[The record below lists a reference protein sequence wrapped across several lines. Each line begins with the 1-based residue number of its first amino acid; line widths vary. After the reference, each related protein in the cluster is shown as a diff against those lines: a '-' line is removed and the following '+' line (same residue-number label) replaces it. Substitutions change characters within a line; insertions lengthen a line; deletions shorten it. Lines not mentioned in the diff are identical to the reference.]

1 MNMKNKNNKN
11 ENNNNKKIIKTINPA
26 TEEIIQKYEI
36 ISKQEIKEKVKNAK
50 EVFEEWKKDIDTR
63 SSYLVSLAEEF
74 SKRKEELARICT
86 NEMGKTI
93 KESLSEVEK
102 CSWVLKYYADNGKI
116 LSKDEVINSDARKST
131 ISFEP
136 LGIIASIMPWN
147 FPYWQALR
155 FASPSLMVGNTSILK
170 PSSKTI
176 QCGIKIQEMF
186 ENVGIPEGVFQ
197 TIVADSTMAEKLIDL
212 EDVRAV
218 TFTGSVPAGAKVAQ
232 KAASHIKK
240 CVLELGGSDPF
251 IVLRDADIEKS
262 TTGAVKGRFI
272 NCGQSCIASKRFF
285 VVKDIADEFIEKFVQ
300 KTEKLRVGDPLSEE
314 TDIGPLASSDGL
326 ENINEIVIDA
336 IDKGAELLIGG
347 DGGEKGEKIINNNK
361 GYFYKPTILK
371 NISPYMRIDQEETFG
386 PVAPITVV
394 EDEEEAIKYAND
406 SKFGLG
412 ASIWT
417 TDLDKAERL
426 PKLIESGIVTVNNV
440 VASDPR
446 VPFGGV
452 KKSGFGR
459 ELSRYGMLEFTNI
472 KSVRLYEELVSI
484 HHVE

>member
-1 MNMKNKNNKN
+1 M
-11 ENNNNKKIIKTINPA
+11 NNNKKNKSNKNRIIKSLNPA
-26 TEEIIQKYEI
+26 TEKIIQEYDI
-36 ISKQEIKEKVKNAK
+36 ITEEEIKEKSKIAKDAFSKWKN
-50 EVFEEWKKDIDTR
+50 DIDKR
-63 SSYLVSLAEEF
+63 SKDLAIVAEEF
-74 SKRKEELARICT
+74 SKNKEELAQICT

-93 KESLSEVEK
+93 KESRSEVEK
-102 CSWVLKYYADNGKI
+102 CSWVLKYYADNGSIIAKEE
-116 LSKDEVINSDARKST
+116 LVNSDARKSI

-136 LGIIASIMPWN
+136 LGVIASIMPWN

-176 QCGIKIQEMF
+176 QCGLKIQEMF
-186 ENVGIPEGVFQ
+186 EKAGLENGIFQ
-197 TIVADSTMAEKLIDL
+197 TIIAGSSMAEKLIDS
-212 EDVRAV
+212 EDIRAV
-218 TFTGSVPAGAKVAQ
+218 TFTGSVSAGSKVAQ
-232 KAASHIKK
+232 KAVSHIKK

-251 IVLRDADIEKS
+251 IVLEDADIEKAS
-262 TTGAVKGRFI
+262 TGAVKGRFI

-285 VVKDIADEFIEKFVQ
+285 VVKDIANEFIEKFVQ

-314 TDIGPLASSDGL
+314 TDMGPLSSLEGL
-326 ENINEIVIDA
+326 ENIDQIVQDA
-336 IDKGAELLIGG
+336 RDKGAELLT
-347 DGGEKGEKIINNNK
+347 GGENINSN
-361 GYFYKPTILK
+361 GYFYKPTLLK
-371 NISPYMRIDQEETFG
+371 NISNNMRISQEETFG

-394 EDEEEAIKYAND
+394 DDEMEAIQNAND

-417 TDLDKAERL
+417 TNMDKAERL
-426 PKLIESGIVTVNNV
+426 PKLIESGIVTVNNI

-472 KSVRLYEELVSI
+472 KSVRLYDELVSE
-484 HHVE
+484 HYVE